1 MSFLNRLFGRNRS
14 KPSPRQLLNALQAF
28 ITADTWAGSRR
39 VVEEH
44 PELLTDEADALL
56 GQLIEGARAQGDEN
70 ATRLFE
76 EHRALLRRCR
86 EAGVEAAF
94 TEKTGAVG
102 AQRAAPL
109 PDDLPPEARAAM
121 EALAALSPDLRD
133 ALGGLLGQVSSPDEL
148 QAALAQRPELRAA
161 LEEALAGLVGG
172 TGPGVPPEFRADL
185 QRAQEAEARYR
196 RTGDRQALDDA
207 AAAWQRIWNHPSFPA
222 APPNFRLAALNDG
235 AGVFWRRYRARG
247 GIDDLS
253 IALRCWEQ
261 AVAQTPEGSPDLPM
275 YLNNLGNGLS
285 ARYARTGE
293 LADLAAAIRAY
304 EQAVAQTSEGSP
316 YLPMYLNNLGT
327 GLSNRY
333 ARTGDL
339 ADLAAAIRAYE
350 QAVAQTPEGSPELP
364 RHLNNLG
371 TGLSDRYARTGELA
385 DLAAAIRAYET
396 ACQQGTEI
404 ALEVALG
411 AARNWGNW
419 ATEREEWPEA
429 VQAYDYG
436 LKASQQLFEGQLLR
450 ASKEAWLR
458 EVRGLHARAAYASAR
473 TGDLARAVEALEGG
487 RARLLG
493 QVLERERSDLAQ
505 LATLAPA
512 LYQSYAAAV
521 GQLQVLEAQEISGQV
536 ALPAGQTLTEAI
548 RRARA
553 GLRAAVKAIRG
564 LPGYEEFLTV
574 LSFAQVQAAAEPGCP
589 LVYLAATPAGA
600 LALVV
605 PSPQTSEVSETS
617 EVWPVWS
624 DLTQDDLNDLL
635 VQQDGQTVTGYLP
648 AQFAGGAYMHVAL
661 KEILPLLGAR
671 LMSPLAETLRQLG
684 ATGAVLIPGGLLSL
698 LPLGAATLSSSP
710 HGGEAGRGVSFL
722 DEFDVTYAP
731 SALALA
737 HSRRALAGLDFDP
750 QGATLLAVGDP
761 PHTGA
766 PRLPYAAAEVED
778 MAPYFPP
785 DGRRLL
791 YEEQATREATLAG
804 VPGAHVLHFACHG
817 TFDLADALDSAL
829 LLAGDDRL
837 TLRDILGQLSLAGSR
852 LAVLSA
858 CQTAITDFQNLPD
871 EVIGLPAG
879 FLSAGVPGVVGSLWR
894 VSDVSTALLM
904 ERFYYFYRQERR
916 PPAAALRAAQR
927 WLRDVTNEELG
938 QVFQARQE
946 TGPDRPR
953 MSYYALGRRTTGNA
967 QAKPFSSPRFWAAFT
982 FHGV

>member
-1 MSFLNRLFGRNRS
+1 
-14 KPSPRQLLNALQAF
+14 
-28 ITADTWAGSRR
+28 
-39 VVEEH
+39 
-44 PELLTDEADALL
+44 
-56 GQLIEGARAQGDEN
+56 
-70 ATRLFE
+70 
-76 EHRALLRRCR
+76 
-86 EAGVEAAF
+86 
-94 TEKTGAVG
+94 
-102 AQRAAPL
+102 
-109 PDDLPPEARAAM
+109 
-121 EALAALSPDLRD
+121 
-133 ALGGLLGQVSSPDEL
+133 
-148 QAALAQRPELRAA
+148 
-161 LEEALAGLVGG
+161 
-172 TGPGVPPEFRADL
+172 
-185 QRAQEAEARYR
+185 
-196 RTGDRQALDDA
+196 
-207 AAAWQRIWNHPSFPA
+207 
-222 APPNFRLAALNDG
+222 
-235 AGVFWRRYRARG
+235 
-247 GIDDLS
+247 
-253 IALRCWEQ
+253 
-261 AVAQTPEGSPDLPM
+261 
-275 YLNNLGNGLS
+275 
-285 ARYARTGE
+285 
-293 LADLAAAIRAY
+293 
-304 EQAVAQTSEGSP
+304 
-316 YLPMYLNNLGT
+316 MYLNNLGT